1 MHIAWEGGEVSV
13 RRMGSGP
20 TGVLLAHGAGTNQDH
35 PRMVGLRDALA
46 ERGFSV
52 LTFNYPYSE
61 AGKKRPDNRPVL
73 LACHRAA
80 AAALR
85 AEVGENLVL
94 GGRSMGGRMA
104 TYLAAEGEPCLGLI
118 LFAYPLH
125 PSGRPDNLRLDHLGD
140 IKPPM
145 LFVQGTRDALARRDL
160 VEEHVVALAT
170 VVWMEGADHSF
181 RMPGRTPA
189 EVDRLL
195 AAAAVPWIAS
205 LAPISQH

>member
-1 MHIAWEGGEVSV
+1 
-13 RRMGSGP
+13 
-20 TGVLLAHGAGTNQDH
+20 
-35 PRMVGLRDALA
+35 MVGLRDALA
-46 ERGFSV
+46 GLGFSV

-61 AGKKRPDNRPVL
+61 AGRKTPDKRPVL

-94 GGRSMGGRMA
+94 AGRSMGGRIA

-118 LFAYPLH
+118 LFGYPLH
-125 PSGRPDNLRLDHLGD
+125 PSGKPDQLRVDHLGD

-160 VEEHVVALAT
+160 VERHVVPLAT
-170 VVWMEGADHSF
+170 VRWVEGADHSF
-181 RMPGRTPA
+181 RVPGHDPT
-189 EVDRLL
+189 ELDRSL
-195 AAAAVPWIAS
+195 AAAAASWIAS
-205 LAPISQH
+205 ISHP